1 MPYVLDT
8 NYATVGDL
16 EGLPSTSISKL
27 AVAKFGPAVNAE
39 KSLKRPGLSTVEAR
53 PEVTAQAPTGPIGPG
68 PSEPASGSAPVAES
82 WLSQHKWWLAGGT
95 AALAILVSVILV
107 LISRKSASAA
117 IPPTADWRRS

>member
-1 MPYVLDT
+1 MSYVLDT

-16 EGLPSTSISKL
+16 EGLPQTSISKL

-53 PEVTAQAPTGPIGPG
+53 PEVTVQAPTGLVGSG
-68 PSEPASGSAPVAES
+68 PSEPTSGGAPVES
-82 WLSQHKWWLAGGT
+82 WFSQYKWWLAGGT

-117 IPPTADWRRS
+117 IPPTADWSN